1 MPMNNKSLKDCTD
14 EEIHALFDKA
24 LEEIR
29 SSPNQYGEIQIIV
42 SGGKVKFMTVAKPV
56 A

>member
-1 MPMNNKSLKDCTD
+1 MNNKSLKDCTD
-14 EEIHALFDKA
+14 EEIHVLFDKA

-29 SSPNQYGEIQIIV
+29 SSPNQYGEITIIV